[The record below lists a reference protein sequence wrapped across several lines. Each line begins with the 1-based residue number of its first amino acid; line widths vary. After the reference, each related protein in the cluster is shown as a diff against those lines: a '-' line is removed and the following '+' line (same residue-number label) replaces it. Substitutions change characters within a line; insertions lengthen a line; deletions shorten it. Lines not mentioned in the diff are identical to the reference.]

1 MADSDCPGGAAGP
14 SAGWDVGRL
23 QPGVDAVLRRDGAR
37 GVRAP
42 KGEQMMA
49 QFLRI
54 TKHPMPSLRES
65 GLPADVCAVIEQAM
79 SRDPQARPATAAEF
93 GERLRDVQRQSVES
107 RRDGTESAYQVG
119 ARSGGHHESWCS
131 GLAFVG
137 SQPGGRPPP
146 RSVHASESLGE
157 ASDQRGLACVGS
169 SRASAVRKSRY
180 MLWMPVQRM
189 GSGSQSFDRRLTT
202 GECVNSVSRLSTRS
216 TRVLAPR
223 FAERDSMPGISGGRA
238 DSGLSIVTDR
248 CTPCFKRHC
257 VLTSTSNRAMCRS
270 QPGWAT
276 TRQ

>member
-1 MADSDCPGGAAGP
+1 
-14 SAGWDVGRL
+14 
-23 QPGVDAVLRRDGAR
+23 
-37 GVRAP
+37 
-42 KGEQMMA
+42 MMA

-119 ARSGGHHESWCS
+119 ARSGGRHESWCS

-216 TRVLAPR
+216 TRVLAQ
-223 FAERDSMPGISGGRA
+223 DSPNA
-238 DSGLSIVTDR
+238 
-248 CTPCFKRHC
+248 TPCPAYP
-257 VLTSTSNRAMCRS
+257 VDVPTPVSRS
-270 QPGWAT
+270 
-276 TRQ
+276 